1 MKYSFIHIV
10 YYLERIMKTLF
21 LLLSFVCYSI
31 LTVKASQPLE
41 PAAQIKRMGR
51 GVNII
56 GYDPL
61 WRDPAQ
67 ARFQDRHYQL
77 IRKAGFQTVRINLN
91 CLHRMDAQLRM
102 PEAWF
107 SILEHQVQQALTN
120 DLIVILDLHDFT
132 TVAKDPAA
140 FRPRVVAFWK
150 QVAERFKNAPD
161 RVLFE
166 LLNEPNGQLTPEL
179 WNAWIPDIMAA
190 IRASNPTRTVIVG
203 PGNSNG
209 MSSLKTLVLPA
220 QDRNLIVTVH
230 YYHPMPFSHQ
240 GAPWSK
246 KNKELSGITWGTD
259 EERAKVV
266 SDFQKAADWSKEQ
279 GRPLLL
285 GEFGAYDG
293 NKAES
298 ALSMRSAYVNHIA
311 RTAEA
316 MGWAWTYWQFDSDFI
331 VYDIDKDR
339 WVEPILKALIP

>member
-1 MKYSFIHIV
+1 MKFGFI
-10 YYLERIMKTLF
+10 
-21 LLLSFVCYSI
+21 LLPLIGCA
-31 LTVKASQPLE
+31 LTVGAGE
-41 PAAQIKRMGR
+41 HRDPAAQIKRMGR

-61 WRDPAQ
+61 WKAPAQ

-91 CLHRMDAQLRM
+91 CLHRMDAELRM

-107 SILEHQVQQALTN
+107 KILEHQVQQALTN

-150 QVAERFKNAPD
+150 QVAERFKDAPD
-161 RVLFE
+161 NVLFE

-179 WNAWIPDIMAA
+179 WNAWVPDIMAV

-203 PGNSNG
+203 PANSNG
-209 MSSLKTLVLPA
+209 MSSLKSLVLPV

-246 KNKELSGITWGTD
+246 KNKDLSGITWGTV

-293 NKAES
+293 NKDES
-298 ALSMRSAYVNHIA
+298 ALAMRAAYVDHIA

-316 MGWAWTYWQFDSDFI
+316 MGWAWAYWQFDSDFI
-331 VYDIDKDR
+331 VYDIDKDH

>member
-1 MKYSFIHIV
+1 MK
-10 YYLERIMKTLF
+10 
-21 LLLSFVCYSI
+21 LSFVLLSLIGCS
-31 LTVKASQPLE
+31 LTVGAGEHRDPD
-41 PAAQIKRMGR
+41 AQITRMGR

-61 WRDPAQ
+61 WKSPEQ
-67 ARFQDRHYQL
+67 ARFQDRHYSL
-77 IRKAGFQTVRINLN
+77 IRKAGFQTVRMNLN
-91 CLHRMDAQLRM
+91 CLHRMDAELRM

-107 SILEHQVQQALTN
+107 AILEHQVQQALTN

-161 RVLFE
+161 TVLFE

-179 WNAWIPDIMAA
+179 WNAWVPEILTA

-203 PGNSNG
+203 PANSNG
-209 MSSLKTLVLPA
+209 MSSLKSLVLPA

-230 YYHPMPFSHQ
+230 YYNPMPFSHQ

-246 KNKELSGITWGTD
+246 KNKDLSGITWGTV

-266 SDFQKAADWSKEQ
+266 SDFQKASDWSKEQ
-279 GRPLLL
+279 GRHIFL

-298 ALSMRSAYVNHIA
+298 ALAMRAAYVSHIA

-316 MGWAWTYWQFDSDFI
+316 MGWSWAYWQFDSDFI
-331 VYDIDKDR
+331 VYDINKDR
-339 WVEPILKALIP
+339 WVDPILKALIP

>member
-1 MKYSFIHIV
+1 MKQ
-10 YYLERIMKTLF
+10 LF
-21 LLLSFVCYSI
+21 LLLSLACWSV
-31 LTVKASQPLE
+31 LPLEAVQPLD
-41 PAAQIKRMGR
+41 PSAQIKRMVR

-61 WRDPAQ
+61 WKSPAQ

-91 CLHRMDAQLRM
+91 CLHRMDAELRM

-107 SILEHQVQQALTN
+107 TILGYQVQQALTN
-120 DLIVILDLHDFT
+120 DLVVILDLHDFT

-140 FRPRVVAFWK
+140 FRPRVVTFWK
-150 QVAERFKNAPD
+150 QVAERFKDAPD
-161 RVLFE
+161 KVLFE

-179 WNAWIPDIMAA
+179 WNAWVPEILTA
-190 IRASNPTRTVIVG
+190 IRVTNPTRTVIVG
-203 PGNSNG
+203 PANSNG
-209 MSSLKTLVLPA
+209 MTSLKSLVLPE

-230 YYHPMPFSHQ
+230 YYNPMQFSHQ

-246 KNKELSGITWGTD
+246 KNKDLSGITWGTA

-266 SDFQKAADWSKEQ
+266 SDFQKAADWSREK
-279 GRPLLL
+279 GRPIFL

-298 ALSMRSAYVNHIA
+298 ALALRAAYVGHIA

-316 MGWAWTYWQFDSDFI
+316 MGWAWAYWQFDSDFI
-331 VYDIDKDR
+331 VYDINKDR
-339 WVEPILKALIP
+339 WVEPVLKALIP